1 MKYHKNKKAGFT
13 LVELLIAVAIM
24 AIALP
29 SFFVFLNGQIFRTKL
44 SLDMSNAIFLGE
56 KKIEELMS
64 KKFDD
69 SDLTDSNTSNDTGSL
84 NVSID
89 KNSILNNYSSYTS
102 STFDHIGNTNI
113 LNNTTFYIFWNVTDS
128 STSLSNFK
136 EIGVIV
142 YWIWQ
147 GKGHKIFL
155 TTIKREE

>member
-1 MKYHKNKKAGFT
+1 MNYHKNKKAGFT
-13 LVELLIAVAIM
+13 LVELLIAIAIL

-29 SFFVFLNGQIFRTKL
+29 SFFVFLNGQIFNTKL

-56 KKIEELMS
+56 RKIEELMS
-64 KKFDD
+64 KRFDD
-69 SDLTDSNTSNDTGSL
+69 SDLTNSNTSNDSSL
-84 NVSID
+84 DVDID
-89 KNSILNNYSSYTS
+89 KSSLLSNYSSYTS
-102 STFDHIGNTNI
+102 TTFDHVDNTVI
-113 LNNTTFYIFWNVTDS
+113 LNNTTFYIFWNVIDDT
-128 STSLSNFK
+128 TGIINFK